1 MTASELQNTANSLA
15 FKVIYYKRET
25 MEREA
30 FADGSTPMEI
40 LALTF
45 TSSVF
50 WIILHFI
57 SGMPD

>member
-1 MTASELQNTANSLA
+1 
-15 FKVIYYKRET
+15 

-50 WIILHFI
+50 WIVLHFI
-57 SGMPD
+57 SGIPD